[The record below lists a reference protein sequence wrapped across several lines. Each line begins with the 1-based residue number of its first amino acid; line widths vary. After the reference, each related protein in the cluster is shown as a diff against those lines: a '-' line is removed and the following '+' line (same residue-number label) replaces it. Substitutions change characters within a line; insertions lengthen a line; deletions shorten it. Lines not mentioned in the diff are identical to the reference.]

1 MLATAVL
8 KNVFDTKYPK
18 ANIRVISI
26 NNPDDTLDT
35 SIMLN
40 GIDGYMVISDG
51 ITDYYILATYSASA
65 LDDISKYLVD
75 SNIRFTESRLTWR
88 LCGFISMLSDNHKI
102 TTNIKILEDL
112 N

>member
-26 NNPDDTLDT
+26 NNPDDNLDT

-40 GIDGYMVISDG
+40 DIDGYLLISDG
-51 ITDYYILATYSASA
+51 ITDYYILATYSDSK

-75 SNIRFTESRLTWR
+75 SNVRFTVSRLTWR
-88 LCGFISMLSDNHKI
+88 LCGFISMLSDSNKI
-102 TTNIKILEDL
+102 NTNIKILEDL